1 MQELVVWQ
9 RWVLTGKDE
18 AEDARLASAAAA
30 AFTERAA
37 VLGGKTFVLASGT
50 SCVAFDADD
59 VREVLTFLVGWL
71 DELERVEGN
80 PRFSFGVALGELVGA
95 KTVAGDAIDR
105 AQAFAAR
112 ARPGEIVVDPST
124 QRRAAVYFL
133 FGRTVNAGA
142 GSLRGHVVDRAF
154 PYRHACRDAL
164 ATLRAPNIAPNH
176 APFLDRIR
184 ELATTPGSPRLL
196 LRGPAGAG
204 VRSWMAALVEEL
216 SPPLV
221 LRLHGV
227 PGGIEPLG
235 SLRAALLARFA
246 GGDNSDD
253 RTTTRVQLD
262 DVTQRTLM
270 KITSGE
276 PTSRDDALRALTKL
290 LKASQKGG
298 SDRPWVMLDPLDAV
312 DPASVE
318 LVSDAVGESGANAF
332 LLGRLPI
339 DMRPPA
345 SLLRGGPVE
354 DMRVPPLRAADSR
367 AIAESILPPKT
378 HADIVR
384 RIAELG
390 GDSPL
395 GVLTAAR
402 TLVAT
407 GDLIHHEDAFYWRAT
422 PRTNPGALPL
432 RGMWSEHAQLLPA
445 ASYRALEMIAT
456 CPEEARSTFLRAC
469 LKADGGDPDEL
480 LTELQ
485 HESLLTSSEPP
496 TLVSRFLRSSL
507 IDSMGAERRQ
517 AASAIVAEELKKEMD
532 PKATFRHATLGHYL
546 FEAQDNKHAAEAF
559 LAAATAAAKMGYTR
573 AAVRLA
579 AAAVR
584 ADGTPRIRDAA
595 ATLMND
601 ADAYTPMPS
610 SRPLAETATNPRI
623 SSAPAVQSAV
633 QAILARDF
641 DAVDRAVETA
651 VARGRNPA
659 VADRVRAVA
668 ELARGDVAAAMRMLT
683 RARKMPESSQK
694 GAARAAL
701 TLALVLLES
710 GDSRHAVRAALG
722 ALASARAASDPRGE
736 MAALRA
742 LAQCYR
748 ALGREADAVKLDQAG
763 SA

>member
-9 RWVLTGKDE
+9 RWVLTGKDD
-18 AEDARLASAAAA
+18 ADDARVASAAASNFA
-30 AFTERAA
+30 ERAA
-37 VLGGKTFVLASGT
+37 ALGGKTFVLTSGT
-50 SCVAFDADD
+50 SCVAFDSDD
-59 VREVLTFLVGWL
+59 LRDVLTFVVGWL
-71 DELERVEGN
+71 EEFEQSEANL
-80 PRFSFGVALGELVGA
+80 RFAFGVALGDLSGDKV
-95 KTVAGDAIDR
+95 VAGDAIDR
-105 AQAFAAR
+105 AQVFAGR
-112 ARPGEIVVDPST
+112 ARPGEIVVDPMT
-124 QRRAAVYFL
+124 QRRAQAYFL
-133 FGRTVNAGA
+133 FARTVNAGA

-164 ATLRAPNIAPNH
+164 ATLRVPDIAPNH

-184 ELATTPGSPRLL
+184 ELAGTDGSPRLL

-204 VRSWMAALVEEL
+204 VRSWMSALVEEL
-216 SPPLV
+216 APPLV
-221 LRLHGV
+221 LRLHSV

-235 SLRAALLARFA
+235 SLRVALLSRF
-246 GGDNSDD
+246 GNRDNADD

-262 DVTQRTLM
+262 DVTQRVLM
-270 KITSGE
+270 KITNGE
-276 PTSRDDALRALTKL
+276 PTSRDDALRALIKL
-290 LKASQKGG
+290 LEASRKG
-298 SDRPWVMLDPLDAV
+298 SERPWLMLDPLDAI
-312 DPASVE
+312 DPASLE
-318 LVSDAVGESGANAF
+318 LVSDAVGPAGADAF

-354 DMRVPPLRAADSR
+354 DMRVPPLRTADSR
-367 AIAESILPPKT
+367 AIAESILPPNT

-384 RIAELG
+384 RVAELG

-407 GDLIHHEDAFYWRAT
+407 GDLIHHEDALYWRAT
-422 PRTNPGALPL
+422 PRTNAGALSL
-432 RGMWSEHAQLLPA
+432 RAMWSEHAQLLPT
-445 ASYRALEMIAT
+445 ASYRALELIAA
-456 CPEEARSTFLRAC
+456 CPEGARTSFVRAC
-469 LKADGGDPDEL
+469 LKADSADPDETL
-480 LTELQ
+480 EELQ
-485 HESLLTSSEPP
+485 RESLITTEDPP
-496 TLVSRFLRSSL
+496 SVVSRFLRLSL
-507 IDSMGAERRQ
+507 TESMS
-517 AASAIVAEELKKEMD
+517 AARKKAVHSIIADELTKEMD

-546 FEAQDNKHAAEAF
+546 FEAQENKHAAEAF
-559 LAAATAAAKMGYTR
+559 LAAATAASKMGYAR

-584 ADGTPRIRDAA
+584 ADGTPGVRDAA
-595 ATLMND
+595 ATIMSD
-601 ADAYTPMPS
+601 ADTYTPHPS
-610 SRPLAETATNPRI
+610 THPLAESATNPRA
-623 SSAPAVQSAV
+623 SAAPAVQSAV

-651 VARGRNPA
+651 VARGGNPA

-668 ELARGDVAAAMRMLT
+668 ELARGDVAAAMRMLS
-683 RARKMPESSQK
+683 RARKLPESSQR

-722 ALASARAASDPRGE
+722 ALASARAAADARGE
-736 MAALRA
+736 LAALRA

-748 ALGREADAVKLDQAG
+748 ALGREADAAKLERAT
-763 SA
+763 AT